1 MLIISPEVIFYTPG
15 LLIFFCYEYVNLNS
29 HSNNMLV
36 GLFKNRLYSQKSS
49 INEKYVDIQ
58 LIVLSQLRL
67 NVY

>member
-15 LLIFFCYEYVNLNS
+15 LLFFYEYVNLNS